1 MSDTVAQD
9 TLGDQNPGGNNSL
22 NRVRRQQLIHA
33 TIRIFTK
40 HHLPLNSH
48 GVNKLISR
56 TDYVTGHKFTQD
68 AHRIRIWIRR
78 FQSKLFLRTAFG
90 CEVILTLT
98 ICPLSA
104 ASGYEFLCLATVN
117 IGMQINLGIRGGWRI
132 RERDNILSSPFPRND
147 YVTGPQFTHDAYWIR
162 IRIRGTKSKFFL
174 STVSGCGVILTFTT
188 CLLSAASGHESFC
201 LATVNLGT

>member
-1 MSDTVAQD
+1 MSDTVK
-9 TLGDQNPGGNNSL
+9 TVVSTRILISKSILGHS
-22 NRVRRQQLIHA
+22 VRRQRLIHA

-40 HHLPLNSH
+40 HLSPLTSR
-48 GVNKLISR
+48 GVHKIISR
-56 TDYVTGHKFTQD
+56 NP
-68 AHRIRIWIRR
+68 
-78 FQSKLFLRTAFG
+78 
-90 CEVILTLT
+90 TLT

-117 IGMQINLGIRGGWRI
+117 IRTVIFGIIGGLRI
-132 RERDNILSSPFPRND
+132 RERDNIPISLFPRND

-201 LATVNLGT
+201 LATVFRNYRWIADP